1 MDFWT
6 LETLGLEAAAL
17 FTLGWTALAIWTAV
31 GALRR
36 SRRTT
41 ARFPAT
47 DNAFGGRDPG

>member
-6 LETLGLEAAAL
+6 LETLGLEVAGL
-17 FTLGWTALAIWTAV
+17 LTLGWTALAIWTAV

-36 SRRTT
+36 SRRAT

-47 DNAFGGRDPG
+47 YNAFGGRDRG